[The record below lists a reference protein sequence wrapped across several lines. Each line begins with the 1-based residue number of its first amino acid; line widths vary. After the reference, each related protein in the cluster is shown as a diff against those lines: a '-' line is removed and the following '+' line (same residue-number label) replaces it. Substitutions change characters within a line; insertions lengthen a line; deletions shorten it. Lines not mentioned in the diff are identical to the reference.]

1 MNSELEARLTVFQKT
16 ERVNSKGSLSVALYL
31 SRAAKEQGLP
41 LSPESLVTDKEGQVK
56 GLGASVIRKILK
68 EYGITRTLAEEA
80 GRVDHPGARGASG
93 GRRRGRWRWRWRR
106 CPGRV
111 GGHPLGGRVV
121 RFGHRPLSLAHGRRC
136 PFPSAAPPRS

>member
-80 GRVDHPGARGASG
+80 GRTSRGSMGSRAWLPKCARRMRRPGAT
-93 GRRRGRWRWRWRR
+93 
-106 CPGRV
+106 
-111 GGHPLGGRVV
+111 
-121 RFGHRPLSLAHGRRC
+121 
-136 PFPSAAPPRS
+136 AATPP